1 MCRESCHQNGISFGP
16 VNIDKIK
23 EASIQGR
30 AVFYLPK
37 TVRVNQE
44 KYLHSME
51 DVLPEIVAVLSLAAL
66 IGLFIYKTVFSNN
79 HIDTKPSSRRKLP
92 ATSSSA
98 STKTSTSS
106 FRIGEKKKR
115 NSTYYLFNRKWT

>member
-98 STKTSTSS
+98 SSNTSASS
-106 FRIGEKKKR
+106 IRIGEKKKR
-115 NSTYYLFNRKWT
+115 NSI